1 MTKPSDIKSC
11 IPCYT
16 GNSMFI
22 PKCEL
27 FQHNQTDHPAEHF
40 ICDLCKMTFVT
51 KNNLRLHIQSVHG
64 ETCGR
69 KPKKMRSCPYCP
81 VTFPGKKNSKKLYHQ
96 HIREV
101 HNEFITENGNNTFAL
116 CTCDVCGKLFKSKY
130 TWRNHMGIHS
140 KEKPF
145 YCEVCGKSFKLN
157 KYLIRHK
164 RYVHDKNPYRNRD
177 PTEIQ
182 TSEEICG
189 NCGKSFPHK
198 KSLIGHMAFCSRYL
212 NIKPEI
218 NTESRK
224 SYKPKNLEGPPFV
237 CDICNKQFPKIAGL
251 NQHKKRHDNHEE
263 IIKYYRN
270 YNKKRP
276 LEICPICG
284 QLVKCVTFH
293 MKKHT
298 EPFECNQ
305 CGKFFARK
313 DVLQGHMRVH
323 TGERPFMCPVCGKRF
338 TQMGDLG
345 RHKKNVHKVLNK

>member
-96 HIREV
+96 HIRDV
-101 HNEFITENGNNTFAL
+101 HNLTIKNQNTCGNQFTRKNTL
-116 CTCDVCGKLFKSKY
+116 Q
-130 TWRNHMGIHS
+130 NHMMIHS
-140 KEKPF
+140 TEKPF
-145 YCEVCGKSFKLN
+145 SCEDCGKSFKQN
-157 KYLIRHK
+157 KYLNLHRK
-164 RYVHDKNPYRNRD
+164 YMHDN
-177 PTEIQ
+177 
-182 TSEEICG
+182 
-189 NCGKSFPHK
+189 
-198 KSLIGHMAFCSRYL
+198 
-212 NIKPEI
+212 
-218 NTESRK
+218 
-224 SYKPKNLEGPPFV
+224 NLEGPPFV